1 MKEFFKMMFASMA
14 GYLLLSLIMFIIFI
28 SMMVSLASF
37 SKKTAVEVK
46 QNSVLTLKLDQ
57 AIPDRTSENPLGD
70 LNFFSMKSDKVMGL
84 DHLLK
89 TIDNAAK
96 NDKIKGI
103 FLDLTDIPSGM
114 ATIEEVRNALLQ
126 FKKSGKFIIS
136 YSDDYTQRAYY
147 MATVADKIYLNPQ
160 GCVGIKGLAAELMFF
175 KGTLEK
181 LDIQTQIIRHGK
193 FKSAVEPYIL
203 DKMSQANR
211 EQYQKLL
218 DVLWQQMVD
227 GIATQRKIAAEDLN
241 MIADS
246 LKIQLAE
253 DAVKN
258 KLVDKLLYRDE
269 VLAELRAKLGI
280 SEKEDIHFITAA
292 KFFKVKGKEKISIGK
307 KKIALVY
314 AIGQIGAGEGD
325 EKEIGSDKLSESI
338 RLARNDSSVKAIVLR
353 INSPGGSALAS
364 EVIWREVVLAQK
376 VKPVVVSMG
385 DVAASGG
392 YYIAC
397 GAGKIYAQPNTLT
410 GSIGVFGVVPNLEKF
425 FKNKLGITFDVVKTN
440 EYSDYIAA
448 TRPMQPYETKVLT
461 NQVENIYKVFV
472 GHVAEGRKMKPED
485 VDSIGQGRVWTGLD
499 AKRIGLV
506 DEIGGLQN
514 AIDDAAKKANLTDY
528 KIVVYPKFK
537 DPFTQIFEEL
547 MEESSE
553 TQLKNT
559 LGENYIYYEH
569 LKNIKAQK
577 GIQTRL
583 PFDMVIF

>member
-70 LNFFSMKSDKVMGL
+70 MDFFSMKSNKVMGL

-89 TIDNAAK
+89 TIDNAAN

-147 MATVADKIYLNPQ
+147 LATVADKVYLNPQ

-227 GIATQRKIAAEDLN
+227 GIATQRKIATEDLN
-241 MIADS
+241 LMADS
-246 LKIQLAE
+246 LKIQLGE

-269 VLAELRAKLGI
+269 VLTELRAKLGVNEKDDINFI
-280 SEKEDIHFITAA
+280 SAA

-314 AIGQIGAGEGD
+314 AIGQIGVGEGD
-325 EKEIGSDKLSESI
+325 EREIGSDKLSESI

-385 DVAASGG
+385 EVAASGG

-440 EYSDYIAA
+440 EHSNYITA
-448 TRPMQPYETKVLT
+448 TRAMQPYETKVLT

-528 KIVVYPKFK
+528 KVVVYPKFK
-537 DPFTQIFEEL
+537 DPFTQIFEDL
-547 MEESSE
+547 MDESSE
-553 TQLKNT
+553 TQLQKT

-569 LKNIKAQK
+569 LKNIKTQK
-577 GIQTRL
+577 GIQARL
-583 PFDMVIF
+583 PFDMVIY

>member
-1 MKEFFKMMFASMA
+1 
-14 GYLLLSLIMFIIFI
+14 
-28 SMMVSLASF
+28 
-37 SKKTAVEVK
+37 VEVK

>member
-28 SMMVSLASF
+28 SMVVSLASF

-57 AIPDRTSENPLGD
+57 AIPDRTSENPFGAMDFL
-70 LNFFSMKSDKVMGL
+70 SMKSNKVMGL

-89 TIDNAAK
+89 TIDKAAN

-147 MATVADKIYLNPQ
+147 LASVADKVYLNPQ
-160 GCVGIKGLAAELMFF
+160 GGVGIKGLAAELMFF
-175 KGTLEK
+175 KGTLDK

-193 FKSAVEPYIL
+193 FKSAVEPYIM

-227 GIATQRKIAAEDLN
+227 GIVAQRKIASEDLN
-241 MIADS
+241 LMADS
-246 LKIQLAE
+246 LKIQLAD

-269 VLAELRAKLGI
+269 VLAELRTKLGVN
-280 SEKEDIHFITAA
+280 EKEDINFITAA
-292 KFFKVKGKEKISIGK
+292 KFYKVKGKEKISIGK
-307 KKIALVY
+307 KKIAVVY

-325 EKEIGSDKLSESI
+325 ESEIGSDKLSESI
-338 RLARNDSSVKAIVLR
+338 RHARNDSSVRAIVLR

-364 EVIWREVVLAQK
+364 EIIWREVVLAQK

-410 GSIGVFGVVPNLEKF
+410 GSIGVFGVVPNLENF

-440 EYSDYIAA
+440 DYSDYISG
-448 TRPMQPYETKVLT
+448 TRAMQPYETKVLT
-461 NQVENIYKVFV
+461 SQVENIYKVFV

-528 KIVVYPKFK
+528 KVVVYPKFK

-553 TQLKNT
+553 TQIQKA
-559 LGENYIYYEH
+559 LGENFVYYEH
-569 LKNIKAQK
+569 LKNLKTQK
-577 GIQTRL
+577 GIQARL
-583 PFDMVIF
+583 PFDMVIY

>member
-37 SKKTAVEVK
+37 SKKIAVELK

-70 LNFFSMKSDKVMGL
+70 MDFFSMKSNKVMGL

-89 TIDNAAK
+89 TIDNAAN

-147 MATVADKIYLNPQ
+147 LATVADKVYLNPQ

-227 GIATQRKIAAEDLN
+227 GIATQRKIATEDLN
-241 MIADS
+241 LMADS
-246 LKIQLAE
+246 LKIQLGE

-269 VLAELRAKLGI
+269 VLTELRAKLGVNEKDDINFI
-280 SEKEDIHFITAA
+280 SAA

-314 AIGQIGAGEGD
+314 AIGQIGVGEGD
-325 EKEIGSDKLSESI
+325 EREIGSDKLSESI

-385 DVAASGG
+385 EVAASGG

-440 EYSDYIAA
+440 EHSDYITA
-448 TRPMQPYETKVLT
+448 TRAMQPYETKVLT

-528 KIVVYPKFK
+528 KVVVYPKFK
-537 DPFTQIFEEL
+537 DPFTQIFEGL
-547 MEESSE
+547 MDESSE
-553 TQLKNT
+553 TQLQKT

-569 LKNIKAQK
+569 LKNIKTQK
-577 GIQTRL
+577 GIQARL
-583 PFDMVIF
+583 PFDMVIY

>member
-1 MKEFFKMMFASMA
+1 MA

-70 LNFFSMKSDKVMGL
+70 MDFFSMKSNKVMGL

-89 TIDNAAK
+89 TIDNAAN

-147 MATVADKIYLNPQ
+147 LATVADKVYLNPQ

-227 GIATQRKIAAEDLN
+227 GIATQRKIATEDLN
-241 MIADS
+241 LMADS
-246 LKIQLAE
+246 LKIQLGE

-269 VLAELRAKLGI
+269 VLTELRAKLGVNEKDDINFI
-280 SEKEDIHFITAA
+280 SAA

-314 AIGQIGAGEGD
+314 AIGQIGVGEGD
-325 EKEIGSDKLSESI
+325 EREIGSDKLSESI

-364 EVIWREVVLAQK
+364 EVIWREVVWRK
-376 VKPVVVSMG
+376 
-385 DVAASGG
+385 
-392 YYIAC
+392 
-397 GAGKIYAQPNTLT
+397 
-410 GSIGVFGVVPNLEKF
+410 
-425 FKNKLGITFDVVKTN
+425 KLN
-440 EYSDYIAA
+440 
-448 TRPMQPYETKVLT
+448 P
-461 NQVENIYKVFV
+461 
-472 GHVAEGRKMKPED
+472 
-485 VDSIGQGRVWTGLD
+485 W
-499 AKRIGLV
+499 
-506 DEIGGLQN
+506 
-514 AIDDAAKKANLTDY
+514 
-528 KIVVYPKFK
+528 
-537 DPFTQIFEEL
+537 
-547 MEESSE
+547 
-553 TQLKNT
+553 
-559 LGENYIYYEH
+559 
-569 LKNIKAQK
+569 
-577 GIQTRL
+577 
-583 PFDMVIF
+583 

>member
-1 MKEFFKMMFASMA
+1 
-14 GYLLLSLIMFIIFI
+14 
-28 SMMVSLASF
+28 
-37 SKKTAVEVK
+37 
-46 QNSVLTLKLDQ
+46 
-57 AIPDRTSENPLGD
+57 
-70 LNFFSMKSDKVMGL
+70 
-84 DHLLK
+84 
-89 TIDNAAK
+89 
-96 NDKIKGI
+96 
-103 FLDLTDIPSGM
+103 
-114 ATIEEVRNALLQ
+114 
-126 FKKSGKFIIS
+126 
-136 YSDDYTQRAYY
+136 
-147 MATVADKIYLNPQ
+147 DKIYLNPQ

>member
-37 SKKTAVEVK
+37 SKKIAVELK

-70 LNFFSMKSDKVMGL
+70 MDFFSMKSNKVMGL

-89 TIDNAAK
+89 TIDNAAN

-147 MATVADKIYLNPQ
+147 LATVADKVYLNPQ

-227 GIATQRKIAAEDLN
+227 GIATQRKIATEDLN
-241 MIADS
+241 LMADS
-246 LKIQLAE
+246 LKIQLGE

-269 VLAELRAKLGI
+269 VLTELRAKLGVNEKDDINFI
-280 SEKEDIHFITAA
+280 SAA

-314 AIGQIGAGEGD
+314 AIGQIGVGEGD
-325 EKEIGSDKLSESI
+325 EREIGSDKLSESI

-385 DVAASGG
+385 EVAASGG

-440 EYSDYIAA
+440 EHSDYITA
-448 TRPMQPYETKVLT
+448 TRAMQPYETKVLT

-528 KIVVYPKFK
+528 KVVVYPKFK
-537 DPFTQIFEEL
+537 DPFTQIFEDL
-547 MEESSE
+547 MDESSE
-553 TQLKNT
+553 TQLQKT

-569 LKNIKAQK
+569 LKNIKTQK
-577 GIQTRL
+577 GIQARL
-583 PFDMVIF
+583 PFDMVIY

>member
-37 SKKTAVEVK
+37 SKKIAVELK

-70 LNFFSMKSDKVMGL
+70 MDFFSMKSNKVMGL

-89 TIDNAAK
+89 TIDNAAN

-147 MATVADKIYLNPQ
+147 LATVADKVYLNPQ

-227 GIATQRKIAAEDLN
+227 GIATQRKIATEDLN
-241 MIADS
+241 LMADS
-246 LKIQLAE
+246 LKIQLGE

-269 VLAELRAKLGI
+269 VLTELRAKLGVNEKDDINFI
-280 SEKEDIHFITAA
+280 SAA

-314 AIGQIGAGEGD
+314 AIGQIGVGEGD
-325 EKEIGSDKLSESI
+325 EREIGSDKLSESI

-385 DVAASGG
+385 EVAASGG

-440 EYSDYIAA
+440 EHSDYITA
-448 TRPMQPYETKVLT
+448 TRAMQPYETKVLT
-461 NQVENIYKVFV
+461 NQVENIYKAFV

-528 KIVVYPKFK
+528 KVVVYPKFK
-537 DPFTQIFEEL
+537 DPFTQIFEDL
-547 MEESSE
+547 MDESSE
-553 TQLKNT
+553 TQLQKT

-569 LKNIKAQK
+569 LKNIKTQK
-577 GIQTRL
+577 GIQARL
-583 PFDMVIF
+583 PFDMVIY

>member
-70 LNFFSMKSDKVMGL
+70 MDFFSMKSNKVMGL

-89 TIDNAAK
+89 TIDNAAN

-147 MATVADKIYLNPQ
+147 LATVADKVYLNPQ

-227 GIATQRKIAAEDLN
+227 GIATQRKIATEDLN
-241 MIADS
+241 LMADS
-246 LKIQLAE
+246 LKIQLGE

-269 VLAELRAKLGI
+269 VLTELRAKLGVNEKDDINFI
-280 SEKEDIHFITAA
+280 SAA

-314 AIGQIGAGEGD
+314 AIGQIGVGEGD
-325 EKEIGSDKLSESI
+325 EREIGSDKLSESI

-385 DVAASGG
+385 EVAASGG

-440 EYSDYIAA
+440 EHSDYITA
-448 TRPMQPYETKVLT
+448 TRAMQPYETKVLT

-528 KIVVYPKFK
+528 KVVVYPKFK
-537 DPFTQIFEEL
+537 DPFTQIFEDL
-547 MEESSE
+547 MDESSE
-553 TQLKNT
+553 TQLQKT

-569 LKNIKAQK
+569 LKNIKTQK
-577 GIQTRL
+577 GIQARL
-583 PFDMVIF
+583 PFDMVIY

>member
-1 MKEFFKMMFASMA
+1 
-14 GYLLLSLIMFIIFI
+14 MFIIFI

>member
-1 MKEFFKMMFASMA
+1 
-14 GYLLLSLIMFIIFI
+14 
-28 SMMVSLASF
+28 
-37 SKKTAVEVK
+37 
-46 QNSVLTLKLDQ
+46 
-57 AIPDRTSENPLGD
+57 
-70 LNFFSMKSDKVMGL
+70 
-84 DHLLK
+84 
-89 TIDNAAK
+89 
-96 NDKIKGI
+96 
-103 FLDLTDIPSGM
+103 
-114 ATIEEVRNALLQ
+114 
-126 FKKSGKFIIS
+126 
-136 YSDDYTQRAYY
+136 
-147 MATVADKIYLNPQ
+147 
-160 GCVGIKGLAAELMFF
+160 
-175 KGTLEK
+175 
-181 LDIQTQIIRHGK
+181 
-193 FKSAVEPYIL
+193 
-203 DKMSQANR
+203 
-211 EQYQKLL
+211 
-218 DVLWQQMVD
+218 
-227 GIATQRKIAAEDLN
+227 

>member
-1 MKEFFKMMFASMA
+1 
-14 GYLLLSLIMFIIFI
+14 
-28 SMMVSLASF
+28 MMVSLASF